1 MSKITIEIDSK
12 YQEHLD
18 LIKQMFPEEEGNTN
32 PTNGDVVEEL
42 IESFMDFLRQQA
54 EAGQAHQH
62 SEDGSCCGGHE

>member
-1 MSKITIEIDSK
+1 MSKITIEINSK

-18 LIKQMFPEEEGNTN
+18 LIKQMFPEEEGNPN

-62 SEDGSCCGGHE
+62 SEDGSCCGGH

>member
-1 MSKITIEIDSK
+1 MSKITVEIDAR

-18 LIKQMFPEEEGNTN
+18 LIKQMFPNEDESKA
-32 PTNGDVVEEL
+32 PTNSEVVEEL

-62 SEDGSCCGGHE
+62 SEDGSCCGGH